1 MKMTLREL
9 ARSKISRRV
18 LSILLTAA
26 LCFSLLTPAMAA
38 DKAKTIR
45 LIRTEGTVTVTN
57 SSGENLDIWEDMRLY
72 SGDHVTTAAESYA
85 YLMLDEAKAAKMDAS
100 TDVEVRSRGRKL
112 ELLLNSGNIYFG
124 VSVPLGEDENLNIRT
139 SSIAMGI
146 RGTAGWVEAIVS
158 LCSPSC
164 TEWGEQH
171 AGCNTGGT
179 LFATDER
186 EA

>member
-9 ARSKISRRV
+9 ARSKISIRV

-26 LCFSLLTPAMAA
+26 LCFCLLTPAMAA

-124 VSVPLGEDENLNIRT
+124 VSVPLEEDENLNILT
-139 SSIAMGI
+139 SSSA
-146 RGTAGWVEAIVS
+146 RG
-158 LCSPSC
+158 LPPR
-164 TEWGEQH
+164 
-171 AGCNTGGT
+171 
-179 LFATDER
+179 L
-186 EA
+186 